1 MSTTEK
7 VRKVVLFVELI
18 GEPASGKTHLA
29 CTFPK
34 IAMFDTSPK
43 KESWVVM
50 RKLVKDAASRYFPIR
65 SFGDVKTAL
74 GEIKKRQGEFSTVV
88 VDTSPDLREIA
99 AKEYLGELNA
109 KRQAIMP
116 PEYRHVN
123 EKVNGMVDEVT
134 AQMGMNL
141 VFTSQMKD
149 EYSPDGKGKTGR
161 RIRKGIPDINSQ
173 ADIRLFLS
181 ISRMVDPKTMQ
192 YVDGVYERKCR
203 VLKNRFRNM
212 ADKLEWKEYLDK
224 MNWEGIKGLTDFKE
238 GEAVE

>member
-1 MSTTEK
+1 MTEK

-18 GEPASGKTHLA
+18 GEPSSGKTHLA

-43 KESWVVM
+43 KESWIVM
-50 RKLVKDAASRYFPIR
+50 RKLVKGAVERYFPIR
-65 SFGDVKTAL
+65 SFGDIKTAL
-74 GEIKKRQGEFSTVV
+74 GEIKKKQGEFSTVV
-88 VDTSPDLREIA
+88 VDTSPDLRELA

-109 KRQAIMP
+109 KRQAVMP

-123 EKVNGMVDEVT
+123 EKVNGMVDEIT
-134 AQMGMNL
+134 AKMEMNL

-149 EYSPDGKGKTGR
+149 EYTPDGKAKTGR

-173 ADIRLFLS
+173 ADIRLFL
-181 ISRMVDPKTMQ
+181 IVNRKVDEQMK
-192 YVDGVYERKCR
+192 YIDEYERKCR

-212 ADKLEWKEYLDK
+212 AEKTEWKEFLTIFT
-224 MNWEGIKGLTDFKE
+224 WEGIKGLTDLKE